1 MVSVCLGQLLLDKA
15 MCPSLSRLLTS
26 CCLLASISPS
36 VTQPPDV
43 LLILVDDLKPSLG
56 TLRHHDHQRTRK
68 KTRHQLNIPLKLIA
82 PHIGKIED
90 LTFLNSQLRSISRP
104 VINLFFL
111 GNLDSG
117 VVYRVLWRQESF
129 HAKHRQTCS
138 KRNKIQV
145 QLVAS
150 L

>member
-56 TLRHHDHQRTRK
+56 TLCHHDHQRTRK

-82 PHIGKIED
+82 PHIGKIKD

-104 VINLFFL
+104 VINLFSLVILIADFC
-111 GNLDSG
+111 
-117 VVYRVLWRQESF
+117 RMLWRQESF

>member
-56 TLRHHDHQRTRK
+56 TLCHHDHQRTRK

-82 PHIGKIED
+82 PHIGKIKD
-90 LTFLNSQLRSISRP
+90 LTSLNSQLRSISRP

>member
-56 TLRHHDHQRTRK
+56 TLCHHDHQRTRK

-82 PHIGKIED
+82 PHIGKIKD